1 MFLNFLNNNNMGGF
15 LMKNK
20 LLVVVL
26 LFLLTVST
34 LTGCAKSAD
43 TSANYPEKPINMI
56 VAFGPGGGSDI
67 GARMVVPF
75 VEEELGVT
83 INVINKPGAAGWVG
97 WTDLVKAKP
106 DGYTIGMINS
116 PSMISGYLDPQYNR
130 EEDLDSF
137 DLIALQVL
145 DLGAFAINPNDTRF
159 TNAEELIEY
168 AQKNETT
175 CAQDGVG
182 SDDWMALTRFNLKYN
197 TKFTSVAQDSTAE
210 SLAALMGGHVDVV
223 FANVGE
229 LKVPHENNE
238 IKIIGVMH
246 DERSSFLP
254 DVPCTKE
261 MGYEVY
267 SNSSRGFAAP
277 AGLDPAV
284 KEKLVDAFEKA
295 ITNPEHIEK
304 MKDMGLEVVF
314 MKGEEYKNL
323 LLDDEKGVL
332 EVKWWDE

>member
-1 MFLNFLNNNNMGGF
+1 
-15 LMKNK
+15 MKNK
-20 LLVVVL
+20 LMIVL
-26 LFLLTVST
+26 LLCLLTVT
-34 LTGCAKSAD
+34 TITGCAQSKD
-43 TSANYPEKPINMI
+43 TSANFPERPINMI

-67 GARMVVPF
+67 GARMLVPY

-83 INVINKPGAAGWVG
+83 INVLNKPGAAGWVG
-97 WTDLVKAKP
+97 WSELVNSEP

-116 PSMISGYLDPQYNR
+116 PSLIPGYLDPQFNR
-130 EEDLDSF
+130 KENLDSF

-145 DLGAFAINPNDTRF
+145 DLGSFAINPNDTRF
-159 TNAEELIEY
+159 TNIDELIEY
-168 AQKNETT
+168 ARNNETT

-182 SDDWMALTRFNLKYN
+182 SDDWMALTRFNLKYG
-197 TKFTSVAQDSTAE
+197 TKFTSVPQDSTSV

-223 FANVGE
+223 FANIGE
-229 LKVPHENNE
+229 LKVPHDNNE
-238 IKIIGVMH
+238 IKIVGVMH
-246 DERSSFLP
+246 NERSSFLP

-277 AGLDPAV
+277 SGLDPTV

-295 ITNPEHIEK
+295 ITNPEHIDK
-304 MKDMGLEVVF
+304 MKEMGLEVVF

-323 LLDDEKGVL
+323 LLDDEKGVI
-332 EVKWWDE
+332 EVKWWNE